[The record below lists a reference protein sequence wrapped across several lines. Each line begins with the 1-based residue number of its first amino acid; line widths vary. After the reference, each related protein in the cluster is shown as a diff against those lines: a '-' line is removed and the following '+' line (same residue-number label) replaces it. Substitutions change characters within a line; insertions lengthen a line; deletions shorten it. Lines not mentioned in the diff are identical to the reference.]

1 MTVEYHHHMDRME
14 ILTVR
19 QGVVAGLVGTVALAV
34 VVTLGS
40 SATGNGLWT
49 PINAPGAFVTGA
61 DAVPAGYS
69 GLLSIAGILTM
80 FVLGGLLG
88 ALYSTAQEP
97 VDTPSLLV
105 IAVYYGFFIWFI
117 ATFVIM
123 LWLNPL
129 VQQVWR
135 QWFVLAGHLAFGA
148 VLGVAAMLRNPW
160 GRSRAER

>member
-1 MTVEYHHHMDRME
+1 MTVEYHHRMHRME

-19 QGVVAGLVGTVALAV
+19 QGVVAGLVGTLALAV
-34 VVTLGS
+34 VVALGS

-61 DAVPAGYS
+61 DAVPAGYA
-69 GLLSIAGILTM
+69 GLLSIAGIVTM
-80 FVLGGLLG
+80 FVLGALLG
-88 ALYSTAQEP
+88 ALYATAQEP
-97 VDTPSLLV
+97 VDTPSLLI

-117 ATFVIM
+117 ATFVVI
-123 LWLNPL
+123 LFLNPL

-135 QWFVLAGHLAFGA
+135 HWFILAGHLTYGA

-160 GRSRAER
+160 NKETKEK

>member
-1 MTVEYHHHMDRME
+1 MTVEYHHRQYRME
-14 ILTVR
+14 ILTTR
-19 QGVVAGLVGTVALAV
+19 QGVVAGLIGTVALVV

-40 SATGNGLWT
+40 AATGNGLWA
-49 PINAPGAFVTGA
+49 PINAPGAFISGA

-69 GLLSIAGILTM
+69 GLLSFAGLVTM

-88 ALYSTAQEP
+88 ALYATAQEP
-97 VDTPSLLV
+97 VDTPSLLI

-123 LWLNPL
+123 LLLNPL

-135 QWFVLAGHLAFGA
+135 QWFIFAGQLAYGGT
-148 VLGVAAMLRNPW
+148 LGVFAMLRNPW
-160 GRSRAER
+160 RKEELER